1 MEEKKTNVST
11 SDADQVSSFIK
22 SLGGA
27 KNIYSYLKT
36 KKININIESIYKWKN
51 NGIPHRYLLYIKEL
65 ADNQDVIIPGN
76 IFPENIRSVNN
87 KADIISS
94 IDNNIKGYR
103 IPILIVLLAFIIVLL
118 QFLYFQNDR
127 KAVNEKILK
136 LENLTLLFKTH
147 DYDKKLDS
155 INNFIN
161 DQIVLNKQYSS
172 EIKNAYSL
180 NIINTKKIKELE
192 KNIGISFN
200 NNNKIQNSKLS
211 SFNTTLINLIVLK
224 DNIKFSIPNL
234 SNINL
239 INDYFSRI
247 KTPENI
253 TLALLNLNSLSKIN
267 LKSHVQLVEEITP
280 LLIDLNK
287 ENSNKKVSNKIN
299 ILTYLKNMIKISKIS
314 KISNTE
320 FMYNNKITSN
330 IINNLNSHNYDY
342 ILNEFKTVNNNVKLN
357 EWLESI
363 NSLNILINSLD
374 NIINWLIYKG

>member
-314 KISNTE
+314 NTK

-342 ILNEFKTVNNNVKLN
+342 ILNEFKTVNNDVKLN

-374 NIINWLIYKG
+374 KIINWLIYKG

>member
-314 KISNTE
+314 NNE
-320 FMYNNKITSN
+320 LMYNNKITSN

-342 ILNEFKTVNNNVKLN
+342 ILNEFKTVNNDVKLN

-374 NIINWLIYKG
+374 KIINWLIYKG

>member
-314 KISNTE
+314 NTK

-342 ILNEFKTVNNNVKLN
+342 ILNEFKTVNNDLKLN

-374 NIINWLIYKG
+374 KIINWLIYKG

>member
-1 MEEKKTNVST
+1 MEEKKTNVSN
-11 SDADQVSSFIK
+11 SDDDQVSSFIK

-76 IFPENIRSVNN
+76 IFPENISSVNN

-94 IDNNIKGYR
+94 IDNNIKGHR
-103 IPILIVLLAFIIVLL
+103 IPILIVLLAFIIALL
-118 QFLYFQNDR
+118 QFLYFQNDK

-180 NIINTKKIKELE
+180 NIANKNKIKELE
-192 KNIGISFN
+192 KNIGITFN

-211 SFNTTLINLIVLK
+211 NFNTTLINLIVLK

-267 LKSHVQLVEEITP
+267 LKSHVQLVEEIIP

-287 ENSNKKVSNKIN
+287 KNSNKKVSDKIN

-314 KISNTE
+314 NNE
-320 FMYNNKITSN
+320 LMYNNKITSN

-342 ILNEFKTVNNNVKLN
+342 ILNEFKTVNNNIKLN

-374 NIINWLIYKG
+374 KIINWLIYKG

>member
-314 KISNTE
+314 NTE

-342 ILNEFKTVNNNVKLN
+342 ILNEFKTVNNDVKLN

>member
-103 IPILIVLLAFIIVLL
+103 IPILIILLAFIIVLL

-211 SFNTTLINLIVLK
+211 SFNRTLINLIVLK

-287 ENSNKKVSNKIN
+287 KNSNKKVSDKIN
-299 ILTYLKNMIKISKIS
+299 ILTYLKNMIKIS

-374 NIINWLIYKG
+374 KIINWLIYKG

>member
-314 KISNTE
+314 NNE
-320 FMYNNKITSN
+320 LRYNNKIISN

>member
-103 IPILIVLLAFIIVLL
+103 IPILIILLAFIIVLL

-172 EIKNAYSL
+172 ENKNAYSL
-180 NIINTKKIKELE
+180 NKINTNKIKELE

-314 KISNTE
+314 NTE

-342 ILNEFKTVNNNVKLN
+342 ILNEFKTVNNNMKLN

-374 NIINWLIYKG
+374 KIINWLIYKG

>member
-314 KISNTE
+314 NTE
-320 FMYNNKITSN
+320 LMYNNKITSN

-342 ILNEFKTVNNNVKLN
+342 ILNEFKTVNNDVKLN

-374 NIINWLIYKG
+374 KIINWLIYKG

>member
-136 LENLTLLFKTH
+136 LEKLTLLFKTH

-172 EIKNAYSL
+172 EIKNSYSL
-180 NIINTKKIKELE
+180 NIINTKNIKELE

-211 SFNTTLINLIVLK
+211 SFNTTLINLIVLQ

-314 KISNTE
+314 NTE

-342 ILNEFKTVNNNVKLN
+342 ILNEFKTVNNDVKLN

-374 NIINWLIYKG
+374 KIINWLIYKG

>member
-65 ADNQDVIIPGN
+65 ADNQDVIMPGN

-161 DQIVLNKQYSS
+161 DQI
-172 EIKNAYSL
+172 
-180 NIINTKKIKELE
+180 
-192 KNIGISFN
+192 
-200 NNNKIQNSKLS
+200 
-211 SFNTTLINLIVLK
+211 
-224 DNIKFSIPNL
+224 
-234 SNINL
+234 
-239 INDYFSRI
+239 
-247 KTPENI
+247 
-253 TLALLNLNSLSKIN
+253 
-267 LKSHVQLVEEITP
+267 
-280 LLIDLNK
+280 
-287 ENSNKKVSNKIN
+287 
-299 ILTYLKNMIKISKIS
+299 
-314 KISNTE
+314 
-320 FMYNNKITSN
+320 
-330 IINNLNSHNYDY
+330 
-342 ILNEFKTVNNNVKLN
+342 
-357 EWLESI
+357 
-363 NSLNILINSLD
+363 
-374 NIINWLIYKG
+374 

>member
-147 DYDKKLDS
+147 DYDKKLAS

-180 NIINTKKIKELE
+180 NITNTNKIKELE

-314 KISNTE
+314 NTE

-342 ILNEFKTVNNNVKLN
+342 ILNEFKTVNNDVKLN

-374 NIINWLIYKG
+374 KIINWLIYKG

>member
-180 NIINTKKIKELE
+180 NITNTKKIQELE
-192 KNIGISFN
+192 KNIGVSFN

-314 KISNTE
+314 NTE

-342 ILNEFKTVNNNVKLN
+342 ILNEFKTVNNDVKLN

-374 NIINWLIYKG
+374 KIINWLIYKG

>member
-27 KNIYSYLKT
+27 QNIYSYLKT

-314 KISNTE
+314 NTE

-342 ILNEFKTVNNNVKLN
+342 ILNEFKTVNNDVKLN

-374 NIINWLIYKG
+374 KIINWLIYKG

>member
-27 KNIYSYLKT
+27 KNIYNYLKT

-155 INNFIN
+155 MNNFIN

-224 DNIKFSIPNL
+224 NNIKFSIPNL

-314 KISNTE
+314 NTE

-342 ILNEFKTVNNNVKLN
+342 ILNEFKTVNNDVKLN

-374 NIINWLIYKG
+374 KIINWLIYKG

>member
-155 INNFIN
+155 MNNFIN

-253 TLALLNLNSLSKIN
+253 TLAIINLNSLSKIN

-299 ILTYLKNMIKISKIS
+299 ILTYLKNMIKIS

>member
-127 KAVNEKILK
+127 KAVNGKILK

-180 NIINTKKIKELE
+180 NTINTNKIKELE

-267 LKSHVQLVEEITP
+267 LKSHVQLVEEVTP

-314 KISNTE
+314 NTK

-374 NIINWLIYKG
+374 KIINWLIYKG

>member
-314 KISNTE
+314 NTE
-320 FMYNNKITSN
+320 FIYNNKITSN

-342 ILNEFKTVNNNVKLN
+342 ILNEFKTVNNDVKLN

-374 NIINWLIYKG
+374 NIINWLVYKG

>member
-103 IPILIVLLAFIIVLL
+103 IPILIILLAFIIVLL

-224 DNIKFSIPNL
+224 NNIKFSIPNL

-314 KISNTE
+314 NTE

-342 ILNEFKTVNNNVKLN
+342 ILNEFKTVNNDVKLN

-363 NSLNILINSLD
+363 SSLNILINSLD
-374 NIINWLIYKG
+374 KIINWLIYKG

>member
-247 KTPENI
+247 TTPEHI

-314 KISNTE
+314 NNE
-320 FMYNNKITSN
+320 LMYNNKITSN

-374 NIINWLIYKG
+374 KIINWLIYKG

>member
-314 KISNTE
+314 NNE
-320 FMYNNKITSN
+320 LMYDNKITSN

-342 ILNEFKTVNNNVKLN
+342 ILNEFKTVNNDVKLN

-374 NIINWLIYKG
+374 KIINWLIYKG

>member
-161 DQIVLNKQYSS
+161 DQIVLNTQYSS
-172 EIKNAYSL
+172 EIKNTYSL

-224 DNIKFSIPNL
+224 DNVKFSIPNL

-280 LLIDLNK
+280 LLIYLNK

-314 KISNTE
+314 NNE
-320 FMYNNKITSN
+320 LRYNNKIISN

>member
-314 KISNTE
+314 NTE

-342 ILNEFKTVNNNVKLN
+342 ILNEFKTVNNDVKLN

-374 NIINWLIYKG
+374 EIINWLIYKG

>member
-76 IFPENIRSVNN
+76 IFPENISSVNN

-314 KISNTE
+314 NTE

-342 ILNEFKTVNNNVKLN
+342 ILNEFKTVNNDVKLN

-374 NIINWLIYKG
+374 KIINWLIYKG

>member
-161 DQIVLNKQYSS
+161 NQIVLNKQYSS

-180 NIINTKKIKELE
+180 NITNTNKIKELE
-192 KNIGISFN
+192 KNIGKSF

-314 KISNTE
+314 NTE

-342 ILNEFKTVNNNVKLN
+342 ILNEFKTVNNDVKLN

-374 NIINWLIYKG
+374 KIINWLIYKG

>member
-314 KISNTE
+314 NTE
-320 FMYNNKITSN
+320 FIYNNKITSN

-342 ILNEFKTVNNNVKLN
+342 ILNEFKTVNNDVKLN

-374 NIINWLIYKG
+374 KIINWLIYKG

>member
-314 KISNTE
+314 NTK

-374 NIINWLIYKG
+374 KIINWLIYKG

>member
-103 IPILIVLLAFIIVLL
+103 IPILIILLAFIIVLL

-314 KISNTE
+314 NTE

-342 ILNEFKTVNNNVKLN
+342 ILNEFKTVNNDVKLN

-374 NIINWLIYKG
+374 KIINWLIYKG

>member
-314 KISNTE
+314 NTE

>member
-147 DYDKKLDS
+147 DYNKKLDS

-314 KISNTE
+314 NTE
-320 FMYNNKITSN
+320 FIYNNKITSN

-342 ILNEFKTVNNNVKLN
+342 ILNEFKTVNNDVKLN

>member
-127 KAVNEKILK
+127 KAVNGKILK

-161 DQIVLNKQYSS
+161 NQIVLNKQYSS

-314 KISNTE
+314 NTK

-342 ILNEFKTVNNNVKLN
+342 ILNEFKTVNNDVKLN

-374 NIINWLIYKG
+374 EIINWLIYKG

>member
-161 DQIVLNKQYSS
+161 DHIVLNKQYSS

-314 KISNTE
+314 NTE

-342 ILNEFKTVNNNVKLN
+342 ILNEFKTVNNDVKLN

-363 NSLNILINSLD
+363 NNLNILINSLD
-374 NIINWLIYKG
+374 KIINWLIYKG

>member
-180 NIINTKKIKELE
+180 NIINTNKIKELE
-192 KNIGISFN
+192 KNIGISFNN

-314 KISNTE
+314 NNE
-320 FMYNNKITSN
+320 LMYDNKITSN

-342 ILNEFKTVNNNVKLN
+342 ILNEFKTVNNDVKLN

-363 NSLNILINSLD
+363 SSLNILINSLD
-374 NIINWLIYKG
+374 KIINWLIYKG

>member
-314 KISNTE
+314 NTE

-374 NIINWLIYKG
+374 EIINWLIYKG